1 MSPKSIFQTEIKIL
15 PYLVKWKKTALVNI
29 IYGWPQGNLWHES
42 IKVLLTSFMYIPKV
56 IFSNKNTNICLF
68 GTVKETALT
77 VIVDIINGWP
87 LGHLWHQLSKYVK
100 ILFIDGPYDDLRK
113 QKYKGVKI

>member
-1 MSPKSIFQTEIKIL
+1 
-15 PYLVKWKKTALVNI
+15 
-29 IYGWPQGNLWHES
+29 
-42 IKVLLTSFMYIPKV
+42 MYIPKV

-100 ILFIDGPYDDLRK
+100 ILLIDGPYDDLSK
-113 QKYKGVKI
+113 QKYKGDKI

>member
-1 MSPKSIFQTEIKIL
+1 
-15 PYLVKWKKTALVNI
+15 
-29 IYGWPQGNLWHES
+29 
-42 IKVLLTSFMYIPKV
+42 MYIPTV

-87 LGHLWHQLSKYVK
+87 LGHL
-100 ILFIDGPYDDLRK
+100 
-113 QKYKGVKI
+113 